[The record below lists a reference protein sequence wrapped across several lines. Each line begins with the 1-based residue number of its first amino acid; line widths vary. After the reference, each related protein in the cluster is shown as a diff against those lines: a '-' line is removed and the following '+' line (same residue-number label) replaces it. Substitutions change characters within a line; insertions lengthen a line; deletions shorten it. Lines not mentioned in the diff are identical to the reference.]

1 MRSVGAI
8 IRISGPPSA
17 PPGAALIVVIVT
29 IAIMTGLAHS
39 LSLTIVRRQQ
49 RIEREFERAQ
59 TRWLAE
65 SALLRA
71 RLIRQRDPSWA
82 GETWSP
88 VLPAPAFR
96 ADQKATV
103 VIQALST
110 NEPGSNQV
118 RVVAQLMFGPAK
130 SGKVNRVVS
139 LASEHSADRPEN
151 RP

>member
-1 MRSVGAI
+1 MRSNVATI
-8 IRISGPPSA
+8 QASGSRSA
-17 PPGAALIVVIVT
+17 RSGAALIVVIVA

-39 LSLTIVRRQQ
+39 LSLTIVRRHQ
-49 RIEREFERAQ
+49 RIERELDRAQ

-71 RLIRQRDPSWA
+71 QLIRRQDPLWA

-88 VLPAPAFR
+88 VLPRPGFR
-96 ADQKATV
+96 ADQTASV
-103 VIQALST
+103 VIQSLSA

-118 RVVAQLMFGPAK
+118 RVSAELTFGPAK
-130 SGKVNRVVS
+130 SSKVNRVVT
-139 LASEHSADRPEN
+139 LASEHSADRPED